1 MVVAWTWTK
10 RRRAIFAA
18 GGCIIAGGFAAHAQR
33 PPAPVIVSEVLTQE
47 VVDEITLVGTVQGR
61 RNSMVASETEGKV
74 VAVFKEA
81 GQPLRT
87 GDPLIR
93 LENGRLRAALIEALA
108 DVKLRRYNAEQSAA
122 LLREEAVS
130 EQTQRNTDYER
141 DRAQAKLTN
150 LRNQVDDLEIKAPFD
165 GYVVQTTAELGE
177 WIDRGEE
184 VAQVISIDT
193 VRIRVDV
200 PEHFIDGL
208 RLGASTNLYIDA
220 LGSNQFE
227 GRIVAILPQGLSDS
241 RTFPV
246 IVETLNPRHRIR
258 GGMSARVAL
267 DIERSGTAVLVHKD
281 ALVSGPMGHLVYLA
295 QKEQTV
301 ARAVTAGM
309 PHKGYVSVQGD
320 VAAGDLVIVRGNERL
335 QDGQTIRVIRR
346 QE

>member
-1 MVVAWTWTK
+1 MKRWRTRLGAVVLCS
-10 RRRAIFAA
+10 IVS
-18 GGCIIAGGFAAHAQR
+18 GIAAHAQR

-47 VVDEITLVGTVQGR
+47 VVDQITLVGTVQGR

-74 VAVFKEA
+74 VGVFKEA

-93 LENGRLRAALIEALA
+93 LENDRLRAALIEALA
-108 DVKLRRYNAEQSAA
+108 DIKLRRYNAEQSAA

-130 EQTQRNTDYER
+130 EQIQRDSEYER
-141 DRAQAKLTN
+141 DRAQAKLTD

-177 WIDRGEE
+177 WIGRGDA

-193 VRIRVDV
+193 VRVRVDV
-200 PEHFIDGL
+200 PERFIDGL
-208 RLGASTNLYIDA
+208 NLGAFANIYIDA
-220 LGSNQFE
+220 LGVNHFE

-246 IVETLNPRHRIR
+246 IVETLNPRHRMR

-267 DIERSGTAVLVHKD
+267 EIERPGTAVLVHKD

-295 QKEQTV
+295 QQEQAV
-301 ARAVTAGM
+301 ARSVTAGM

-320 VAAGDLVIVRGNERL
+320 VAAGDFVIVRGNERL
-335 QDGQTIRVIRR
+335 QDGQAIRVIRR